1 MTPMVCCSAD
11 AHSIPYHLWWWSHHL
26 QTNRPTLDTS
36 QLHCGIYAT
45 PTVCPTQTSL
55 TSLAHE
61 LRNYL

>member
-1 MTPMVCCSAD
+1 M
-11 AHSIPYHLWWWSHHL
+11 
-26 QTNRPTLDTS
+26 S
-36 QLHCGIYAT
+36 QYNCGNYAT